1 MTLDKTS
8 QIELEIGV
16 ENPADENSP
25 DLYRHNKQRISN
37 KGRIKVS
44 NKAWIVRFLMIV
56 GLIFFMIYNISIA
69 LSIGDPLIVY
79 STLMPIHAV
88 LVLVIGWVFFKNKA
102 TGKVPNDLVSVI
114 IPVYNQENLIE
125 KVIDA
130 IYNSTYK
137 HLEVV
142 AFNDGSKDRTADVL
156 DQLST
161 KYENLKVIHKAN
173 GGKRTAVATGFYAAK
188 GDFVVLIDS
197 DSIVDKY
204 AIGEFMKAFNS
215 NPEVGGVVGNGKVL
229 NAGKNL
235 LTKCQ
240 DVWYD
245 YSFNIH
251 KATESTF
258 GTVLCLSGCLA
269 AYRREAI
276 APFVTFGLMI
286 KLNTEMTEI

>member
-44 NKAWIVRFLMIV
+44 NKAWIIRFLMIV

-69 LSIGDPLIVY
+69 LSIGA
-79 STLMPIHAV
+79 LMPIHAV
-88 LVLVIGWVFFKNKA
+88 LVLVIGWVFFKNKS

-142 AFNDGSKDRTADVL
+142 AVNDGSKDRTAEVL

-251 KATESTF
+251 K
-258 GTVLCLSGCLA
+258 
-269 AYRREAI
+269 
-276 APFVTFGLMI
+276 FVYLGV
-286 KLNTEMTEI
+286 